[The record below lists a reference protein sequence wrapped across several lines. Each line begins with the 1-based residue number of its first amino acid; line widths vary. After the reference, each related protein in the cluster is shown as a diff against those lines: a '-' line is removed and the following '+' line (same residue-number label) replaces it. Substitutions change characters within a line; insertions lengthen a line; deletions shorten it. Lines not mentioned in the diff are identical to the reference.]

1 MKKLANNIF
10 NIPKYLLISII
21 DIYQSIL
28 SPDHS
33 WLKARFPH
41 GYCRFYPS
49 CSQYAKESIAR
60 FGFVK
65 GLILSAKRLSRCHP
79 WSEPQVDPVPHS

>member
-33 WLKARFPH
+33 WLKARFPMATAV
-41 GYCRFYPS
+41 FTLPAVS
-49 CSQYAKESIAR
+49 MPKNQ
-60 FGFVK
+60 
-65 GLILSAKRLSRCHP
+65 
-79 WSEPQVDPVPHS
+79 